1 MRRLGWIT
9 SASLLLGSCVT
20 ASEPTVVGPRY
31 VHPPTIVVAT
41 RGPIEVVQ
49 PWLASLRRA
58 KTATISAELANQ
70 PMIPE
75 LEKEQRRL
83 VGLEKTEPSR
93 YAKRDGE
100 AELADIC
107 AGARTSTAAGALD
120 EIVVIR
126 VFVDRQHDQKC
137 IENKYVGPGVGAVI
151 AGAEPGARICVRWK
165 YRGTTVTKFVMAER
179 VIASTCQP
187 IDMRELA
194 SIRSQSTRG
203 AGVEYGL
210 ADSAAAVSAVD
221 DAAAN
226 EIVDT
231 RLAEL
236 GQSFAWDVFCPEFVG
251 ERRDG
256 RGPLPHC
263 ARKQRR

>member
-9 SASLLLGSCVT
+9 SASLLLGSCVM

-107 AGARTSTAAGALD
+107 AGARTGMAPGALD

-137 IENKYVGPGVGAVI
+137 IENKYVGAGVGAVI

-179 VIASTCQP
+179 VIASTWRRRGVWLGRLRC
-187 IDMRELA
+187 
-194 SIRSQSTRG
+194 RS
-203 AGVEYGL
+203 
-210 ADSAAAVSAVD
+210 
-221 DAAAN
+221 
-226 EIVDT
+226 
-231 RLAEL
+231 L
-236 GQSFAWDVFCPEFVG
+236 GRRRRCG
-251 ERRDG
+251 ERDCRHETRRARTELRVG
-256 RGPLPHC
+256 RVLSGIRRRAPRW
-263 ARKQRR
+263 ARAASALRS